1 MSFAAMH
8 DLSITLGQ
16 KEILT
21 AVDQDRVAAAR
32 SNRFRLVAN
41 NARERVCAHQSQQ
54 QSLR

>member
-1 MSFAAMH
+1 MH